1 MIKAVMC
8 RLLVVLSFDGLAAHV
23 CTAAFFA
30 LAKIF
35 FAFVAAGVAAVELSA
50 HVLRG
55 EECRREL

>member
-1 MIKAVMC
+1 MC
-8 RLLVVLSFDGLAAHV
+8 RLLVVLGFDGLAAHV